1 MSKTKKGYT
10 LIEMLFVL
18 TIITILSGAVI
29 QTTQTMLKYAVKQGF
44 VEDLLGIIKIQEYI
58 KLKEGNYV
66 YFSHLT
72 TEKNEVINLSDFSSL
87 NRKDYKAI
95 LRFSNTKIE
104 IREDELDRN
113 CFILES
119 KFDNLKAFYN
129 NCTSSKLDILE
140 IEN

>member
-58 KLKEGNYV
+58 KLKEGDYV

-87 NRKDYKAI
+87 NRSDYKAT

-104 IREDELDRN
+104 IKEDELDRN

-119 KFDNLKAFYN
+119 EFNNLKTFYN

-140 IEN
+140 IDN

>member
-18 TIITILSGAVI
+18 TIITILSGSVI

-58 KLKEGNYV
+58 KLKEGSYV

-72 TEKNEVINLSDFSSL
+72 TEKNEVINLSDFSNL
-87 NRKDYKAI
+87 NRSDYKAI

-119 KFDNLKAFYN
+119 EFNNLKAFYN
-129 NCTSSKLDILE
+129 SCTSSKLDILE